1 MKKKQPAAPIKKKE
15 DIELIKSY
23 LRYKDH
29 KYYVIFCLGIVTG
42 YRAGDLL
49 ALRVGDVK
57 KVITTGYFEILEG
70 KKKNSKN
77 IKPENLKPRQIKLI
91 GSLKKILSD
100 YIKNRKDYEVLFP
113 SKKGANKSLQVVTVS
128 RVLADAG
135 REFGLK
141 NISAHSMRK
150 TFAYWVHINSDHNL
164 ALVKDMLGHSS
175 EHETR
180 AYLGLDREEF
190 DFRTEELGAL
200 LD

>member
-1 MKKKQPAAPIKKKE
+1 MKKKQPAAPIKKLE
-15 DIELIKSY
+15 DIDPIKSY
-23 LRYKDH
+23 LKTKNN
-29 KYYVIFCLGIVTG
+29 KYYVVFCLGIVTG

-49 ALRVGDVK
+49 ALRVGDIK
-57 KVITTGYFEILEG
+57 KALETGYFEILEG

-91 GSLKKILSD
+91 GPLRKILSD
-100 YIKNRKDYEVLFP
+100 YIRGRKDYEVLFP
-113 SKKGANKSLQVVTVS
+113 SNKGSNKSLQVVTVS

-135 REFGLK
+135 KEFGIS

-150 TFAYWVHINSDHNL
+150 TFAYRIYVNSGYNL
-164 ALVKDMLGHSS
+164 TLVKDMLGHSS

-190 DFRTEELGAL
+190 DFRTEELAIF

>member
-1 MKKKQPAAPIKKKE
+1 MKKKQPAAPIKRKE

-23 LRYKDH
+23 LKYKDN
-29 KYYVIFCLGIVTG
+29 KYYVVFCLGIVTG

-49 ALRVGDVK
+49 ALRVSDVK
-57 KVITTGYFEILEG
+57 RAIATGYFEILEG

-77 IKPENLKPRQIKLI
+77 IKPENLRPRQIKLI
-91 GSLKKILSD
+91 LSLKKILSD
-100 YIKNRKDYEVLFP
+100 FIRGRKDYEVLFP
-113 SKKGANKSLQVVTVS
+113 SNKGSNKALQVVSVS
-128 RVLADAG
+128 RVLAEAG
-135 REFGLK
+135 KEFGLS

-150 TFAYWVHINSDHNL
+150 TFAYWIHVNSDHNL

-175 EHETR
+175 ENETR

-190 DFRTEELGAL
+190 DLRTEELSVL